1 MVVTESVF
9 NLPGV
14 GRLTVDAV
22 LARDYPVIQAVIL
35 LASLVYVVVNL
46 LIDIAYVFLDS
57 ADPLPMSTQV
67 APNSGSAIAH
77 GAASPGRLFQP
88 DRGVRIADG
97 CC

>member
-9 NLPGV
+9 NLPGI

-46 LIDIAYVFLDS
+46 LIDIAYVFLD
-57 ADPLPMSTQV
+57 P
-67 APNSGSAIAH
+67 
-77 GAASPGRLFQP
+77 
-88 DRGVRIADG
+88 RIRYQ
-97 CC
+97 